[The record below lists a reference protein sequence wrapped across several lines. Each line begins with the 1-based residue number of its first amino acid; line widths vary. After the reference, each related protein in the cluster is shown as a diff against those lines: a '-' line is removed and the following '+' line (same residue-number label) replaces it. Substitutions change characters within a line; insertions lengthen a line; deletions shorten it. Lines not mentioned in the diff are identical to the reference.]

1 MRPLWIHEFGPYRL
15 DVGLSRLERAGEPI
29 TIPPKTFDLL
39 VLLARNTHRVLTK
52 TELMETLWPNTFVEE
67 GNLTQH
73 IYTLRKALGD
83 RPGGKP
89 YIETVPRRGY
99 RLAAEVRDVEC
110 GRRSP
115 TRPRARRVV
124 PPPASPSRAAV
135 VLEGERKRASVLHCG
150 LANASESPSGWAR
163 SKCTS

>member
-1 MRPLWIHEFGPYRL
+1 MLHEFGPFRL
-15 DVGLSRLERAGEPI
+15 DVGLSRLERAGEAI

-99 RLAAEVRDVEC
+99 RLAAEVRVSSAAGE
-110 GRRSP
+110 SP
-115 TRPRARRVV
+115 DTAARPPTVA

-135 VLEGERKRASVLHCG
+135 VL
-150 LANASESPSGWAR
+150 
-163 SKCTS
+163 